1 MSSTPTAPVGQ
12 TLGTRPARENGR
24 REEESNAARVYG
36 AVSTGTRFLV
46 SSDVSVP
53 PRRAHCA
60 LLVPLLRH
68 GQIPLPTA
76 VFSSHL
82 LGSVPR
88 RLLRPSC
95 ALLAPFLRLN
105 CTMRRPSAYSLGL
118 PPLPPK
124 LDEAHPPAFLS
135 LTVLISRRVSQTLWA
150 GRQSRKTRP
159 GCLVYPF
166 VAGVLEYGTVHAVG
180 RQTRQGYLIHPLQPV
195 RTNISPTQ
203 CSSTHSRTRARA
215 RARRK
220 PTPPPHIQAH
230 PPAIPKSHP
239 THHHHNPPTH
249 PPTHPP
255 TTRAAG
261 VFHCSNSCRRHL
273 HRRGPGKLHAGPRGC
288 GW

>member
-1 MSSTPTAPVGQ
+1 MARSLRATCAFIAPC
-12 TLGTRPARENGR
+12 TNPPAYR
-24 REEESNAARVYG
+24 G
-36 AVSTGTRFLV
+36 AVLASARLRASALV
-46 SSDVSVP
+46 
-53 PRRAHCA
+53 A
-60 LLVPLLRH
+60 LFVRS
-68 GQIPLPTA
+68 
-76 VFSSHL
+76 F
-82 LGSVPR
+82 
-88 RLLRPSC
+88 
-95 ALLAPFLRLN
+95 APFLRQCALIAP
-105 CTMRRPSAYSLGL
+105 CADHL
-118 PPLPPK
+118 PTHLALAPLPPE

-135 LTVLISRRVSQTLWA
+135 LTVLISRRASQALWA
-150 GRQSRKTRP
+150 GRQRRKTRP

-166 VAGVLEYGTVHAVG
+166 AAGVLEYGTVHAVG